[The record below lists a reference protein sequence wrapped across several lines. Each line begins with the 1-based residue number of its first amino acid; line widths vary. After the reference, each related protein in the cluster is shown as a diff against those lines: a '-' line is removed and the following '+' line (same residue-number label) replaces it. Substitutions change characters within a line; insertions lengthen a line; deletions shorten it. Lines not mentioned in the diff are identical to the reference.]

1 MLSSLRHLVLL
12 LLCAIALF
20 TFLVALR
27 YFDQD
32 SRPLTTSTRIP
43 SGSESVSWRSD
54 EPIQPLPPAPK
65 LDPRTVQLGSRLF
78 HDPRLS
84 HDNTIS
90 CANCHDLSRG
100 GVDHQ
105 RLSKGVNG
113 TRGKFNTPTVFNS
126 VYNFRH
132 MRQGTAATLEDQLDM
147 VINSPIEMK
156 SNWAEV
162 VAKLGADENY
172 VQGFTELYKDGVTVA
187 NIKDAIVMYEKTL
200 VTPDSRFD
208 RYLRGDD
215 TAITEN
221 EKEGYHLFKSY
232 GCVSCHQGRNV
243 GGNHF
248 QKLGVMFDYLPAA
261 RELLADEVEEQED
274 HHFVVPSLRNVAVT
288 GPYFHDG
295 DVQTLED
302 AVHTMAIVQTG
313 QSIPDHDIQRIVQFL
328 HTLTGEYQGHPL

>member
-1 MLSSLRHLVLL
+1 MRNLVLL
-12 LLCAIALF
+12 LCVIALF
-20 TFLVALR
+20 TLVLALR
-27 YFDQD
+27 YFDRD
-32 SRPLTTSTRIP
+32 IRPLAVSSNIV
-43 SGSESVSWRSD
+43 SGSETVGRRID
-54 EPIQPLPPAPK
+54 EPIQPLPPAPQ
-65 LDPRTVQLGSRLF
+65 LDARIVQLGFKLF

-84 HDNTIS
+84 HDNSIS

-100 GVDHQ
+100 GVDHR
-105 RLSKGVNG
+105 RLSPGVGG
-113 TRGKFNTPTVFNS
+113 TPGKFNTPTVFNS

-132 MRQGTAATLEDQLDM
+132 MRQGTAATLEEQLDM
-147 VINSPIEMK
+147 VINSPLEMK

-162 VAKLGADENY
+162 VAKLSADENY
-172 VQGFTELYKDGVTVA
+172 ASAFGDLFRDGVTVA
-187 NIKDAIVMYEKTL
+187 NIKKVIEAYEKTL

-215 TAITEN
+215 TAITEE
-221 EKEGYHLFKSY
+221 EKEGYRLFKSY

-274 HHFVVPSLRNVAVT
+274 HNFVVPSLRNVAVT

-302 AVHTMAIVQTG
+302 AVHTMAVVQTG
-313 QSIPDHDIQRIVQFL
+313 QSIPKSDVERIVQFL
-328 HTLTGEYQGHPL
+328 RTLTGEYQGHPL